1 MASFLTTEVSITFN
15 GEHGKFVIREFI
27 DTKSPSCVFTMT
39 CLLCERKNC
48 DEYLCFICHCWGCH
62 NDDYVCK
69 ECSLT
74 THLFTHLCKC
84 FRQTTHHLWYNLK
97 MVWEKIEGIIHF
109 IHHVIE
115 YTSQPHLL

>member
-1 MASFLTTEVSITFN
+1 MASFLTSEVSITFN
-15 GEHGKFVIREFI
+15 GEQGEFVIREFI
-27 DTKSPSCVFTMT
+27 DTQKTS
-39 CLLCERKNC
+39 CLLCEKKIC
-48 DEYLCFICHCWGCH
+48 DEYLCFLCHCWGCH
-62 NDDYVCK
+62 TDDYVCK

-97 MVWEKIEGIIHF
+97 VVWEKIEGIIHF